1 MSKIVFIPGFVAT
14 VTTIVIDS
22 TPIVGGASGRILFEN
37 AANQI
42 SESANFTY
50 LAGIFNVTKTATHQA
65 QFTFDANNYF
75 RIKATS
81 TGATELSA
89 TGTAPEFLF
98 NADVDAQTNKVYA
111 AGVGV
116 GTITPAA
123 ILEVLGITE
132 QARFSYNASNRLGVT
147 VASNGAATFSLTG
160 TNPEFSFDKN
170 VNVLTDYPIFIGRGI
185 STSGFNYTN
194 TIIGYNAGLKYRT
207 VANTLINFTV
217 FGARALENATAAAT
231 AFGAGALR
239 VMTTGLH
246 NSAFGLEA
254 LSQLVSG
261 SHNSAFGSNSQYSAK
276 GSSNSSFGY
285 NALNGATGSDNS
297 TFGFGAGSYLTT
309 GGNNS
314 FFGSQNNNTIS
325 TGLFNVVVGKTA
337 PALTLGITTGSYNT
351 IIGSQISG
359 LAASLSNTI
368 ILADG
373 QGVIR
378 YYTDS
383 TGKTGFGV
391 TASIGAKLHVI
402 STTEQLRVG
411 YDASNYASFTTG
423 ATGSLTIALTGT
435 TPRTTFSQ
443 GIDVLGTIKLNGYT
457 VATLPAG
464 VIGETAYVTDAL
476 APIFLGIIAGGGAVV
491 TPVFYNG
498 ANWIAQ

>member
-14 VTTIVIDS
+14 VTTIVIDN
-22 TPIVGGASGRILFEN
+22 TPIIGGASGRILFEN

-89 TGTAPEFLF
+89 TGTAPKFLF

-111 AGVGV
+111 AGIGV

-123 ILEVLGITE
+123 ILEVLGTTA
-132 QARFSYNASNRLGVT
+132 QARFSYNANNRLEVT
-147 VASNGAATFSLTG
+147 ISSNGNASFNLTG
-160 TNPEFSFDKN
+160 TAPKFNFFSN
-170 VNVLTDYPIFIGRGI
+170 IGIGPTVYT
-185 STSGFNYTN
+185 STS
-194 TIIGYNAGLKYRT
+194 NASISVGR
-207 VANTLINFTV
+207 FT
-217 FGARALENATAAAT
+217 
-231 AFGAGALR
+231 
-239 VMTTGLH
+239 
-246 NSAFGLEA
+246 NSAITAEIFG
-254 LSQLVSG
+254 
-261 SHNSAFGSNSQYSAK
+261 
-276 GSSNSSFGY
+276 NSSATNILQISNFVATVLVTISNTGVEIILPVSLRGAALVPGVGLAVQSVGTTFP
-285 NALNGATGSDNS
+285 ALNVYA
-297 TFGFGAGSYLTT
+297 
-309 GGNNS
+309 
-314 FFGSQNNNTIS
+314 
-325 TGLFNVVVGKTA
+325 
-337 PALTLGITTGSYNT
+337 
-351 IIGSQISG
+351 
-359 LAASLSNTI
+359 LAA
-368 ILADG
+368 
-373 QGVIR
+373 Q
-378 YYTDS
+378 
-383 TGKTGFGV
+383 
-391 TASIGAKLHVI
+391 TASITEFKNSGGTVLSEISALGKIGFGTAGTVVTPFHAI
-402 STTEQLRVG
+402 STTEQFRLG
-411 YDASNYASFTTG
+411 YNVLKYSSFTVG
-423 ATGSLTIALTGT
+423 STGSLTIGLTGT